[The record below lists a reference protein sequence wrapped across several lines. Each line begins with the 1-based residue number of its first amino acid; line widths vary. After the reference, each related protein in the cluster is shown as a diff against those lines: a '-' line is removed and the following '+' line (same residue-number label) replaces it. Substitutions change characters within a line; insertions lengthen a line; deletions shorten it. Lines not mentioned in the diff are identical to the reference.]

1 MGAGYVLW
9 GLMFLI
15 FTGLSLAYP
24 FDGRMIILPAG
35 DHIGLIIE
43 IVAYA
48 LLPLGLIAF
57 VVARVLLS

>member
-1 MGAGYVLW
+1 
-9 GLMFLI
+9 MFLI
-15 FTGLSLAYP
+15 FTGLSLAHP
-24 FDGRMIILPAG
+24 FDGRMIILPPG
-35 DHIGLIIE
+35 DHIGLIVE